1 MAFYGDPGSAPLS
14 LHSSFFLFLHSILGP
29 AELDLSLAAPADLL
43 K

>member
-14 LHSSFFLFLHSILGP
+14 LHSSFFFLHSILGP
-29 AELDLSLAAPADLL
+29 AELDLSLAARADLL